1 MKNQNKAT
9 TGRQSIFFVT
19 SFLFTF
25 NSKFPRR
32 VGGDKKDFLCIC
44 SLLFDSKLP
53 LKYLKILV
61 LCVLSLSYILTDWQF
76 ERKRVLLSYWTFSNP
91 KMYLYNKKK
100 MFKSIGMHF
109 RQLSATY
116 NNYTPICF
124 LRKENY
130 LINPYRKVDSGLAFC
145 STLSKRTQHNNKCM
159 QCWGTCSNRI
169 QYLLKSILVVY
180 FF

>member
-1 MKNQNKAT
+1 MHM
-9 TGRQSIFFVT
+9 
-19 SFLFTF
+19 
-25 NSKFPRR
+25 FPP
-32 VGGDKKDFLCIC
+32 I
-44 SLLFDSKLP
+44 DSKLP